1 VAAEGVHHQGRAVA
15 LALSALAL
23 VALEGCASHSER
35 TAPVRSALDVGD
47 PRGAIALLDK
57 EMEVQTPEQLPKD
70 MSSDNALFVLD
81 RGSIQ
86 QSVASFDRSK
96 ADFEA
101 ADKAVD
107 MLDLA
112 HDAKDTI
119 GTYVFSG
126 SSGKYQA
133 PPYEKLLVNTLDM
146 INYLEQRD
154 LNGARVEARRLA
166 VMQKYIS
173 DDLKEKD
180 NAVLGLGGFLAG
192 FTFEKSDNYDEALRW
207 YDQALPFTGFRSLQ
221 GPIRDLLPK
230 SSYRSPRL
238 QQLEGGVDPSVP
250 YTPPSNVGGIPD
262 DEDAQDH
269 GGEADGPPSDAS
281 ADTGAPP
288 ATPAPPPTSADPN
301 GGDIIFVVGY
311 GRVPHKIA
319 HRIPIGLALT
329 WMSGA
334 LAPGN
339 VAAANRLAAQGL
351 VTWINYPTL
360 GRERG
365 TYAIPAALLDGK
377 YVQLEEAVNVT
388 EQVRWEWKKIEGKI
402 IVSAITRMISRL
414 AIGTVAGA
422 IAGQKN
428 GLVGML
434 VSLGA
439 QATLTAL
446 DTPDTRS
453 WETLPARVAIARVHV
468 PAGQHT
474 VHLDARGVRRDVTV
488 DVDKGGWSVV
498 SLMAL
503 R

>member
-1 VAAEGVHHQGRAVA
+1 MATEDVHHQSR
-15 LALSALAL
+15 AL
-23 VALEGCASHSER
+23 VAALLALGGLALQGCASHSEHME
-35 TAPVRSALDVGD
+35 PVRSALDMGD
-47 PRGAIALLDK
+47 PHGAIALLDK
-57 EMEVQTPEQLPKD
+57 EMDVQTPSDLPKD
-70 MSSDNALFVLD
+70 MGSDNSLFLLD

-86 QSVASFDRSK
+86 QSIVAFDASK
-96 ADFEA
+96 HDYEA
-101 ADKAVD
+101 ADKAID

-133 PPYEKLLVNTLDM
+133 PPYEKLMVNTLDM
-146 INYLEQRD
+146 VNYLEQKD

-166 VMQKYIS
+166 VMQKYVH
-173 DDLKEKD
+173 DDLGESD

-192 FTFEKSDNYDEALRW
+192 FTFEQSDQVDEALRW
-207 YDQALPFTGFRSLQ
+207 YDQALPFTGFTSLT
-221 GPIRDLLPK
+221 GPVRALLPK
-230 SSYRSPRL
+230 GQYRSPRL
-238 QQLEGGVDPSVP
+238 KQLE
-250 YTPPSNVGGIPD
+250 
-262 DEDAQDH
+262 
-269 GGEADGPPSDAS
+269 S
-281 ADTGAPP
+281 AD
-288 ATPAPPPTSADPN
+288 APPPPAQDD
-301 GGDIIFVVGY
+301 GQGDLVFVVGY

-329 WMSGA
+329 MMSGA
-334 LAPGN
+334 LAPGD
-339 VAAANRLAAQGL
+339 VAAANHIAAQGL

-360 GRERG
+360 GPERG
-365 TYAIPAALLDGK
+365 GYTVPACMLDGH

-388 EQVRWEWKKIEGKI
+388 DQVRVEWKKIEGKI
-402 IVSAITRMISRL
+402 ILSAITRMISRF
-414 AIGTVAGA
+414 AIGSVAGA
-422 IAGQKN
+422 VTGQKN
-428 GLVGML
+428 GLVGLL

-453 WETLPARVAIARVHV
+453 WETLPARVAIARVRV
-468 PAGQHT
+468 PAGKHT
-474 VHLDARGVRRDVTV
+474 VHIDARGVRRDVTV

>member
-1 VAAEGVHHQGRAVA
+1 MATEGVHHQSRAVA
-15 LALSALAL
+15 SLAVLAIGALA
-23 VALEGCASHSER
+23 ALEGCASHSER
-35 TAPVRSALDVGD
+35 MLPVRTALDMGD
-47 PRGAIALLDK
+47 PQGAIALLDK
-57 EMEVQTPEQLPKD
+57 NMDVQTPADLPKD
-70 MSSDNALFVLD
+70 LGSSDNALFVLD

-86 QSVASFDRSK
+86 QSIVAFDRSK

-101 ADKAVD
+101 ADKAID

-126 SSGKYQA
+126 SSGRYQS

-146 INYLEQRD
+146 LNYLEQKD
-154 LNGARVEARRLA
+154 LSGARVEARRLA
-166 VMQKYIS
+166 VMQKYIA
-173 DDLKEKD
+173 DDLKETD

-192 FTFEKSDNYDEALRW
+192 FTFEQSDQFDEALRW
-207 YDQALPFTGFRSLQ
+207 YDQALPFTGFHSLQ
-221 GPIRDLLPK
+221 GPVRALLAK
-230 SSYRSPRL
+230 SPYRSPRL
-238 QQLEGGVDPSVP
+238 TALEG
-250 YTPPSNVGGIPD
+250 
-262 DEDAQDH
+262 
-269 GGEADGPPSDAS
+269 DAS
-281 ADTGAPP
+281 AAP
-288 ATPAPPPTSADPN
+288 ATPPGNPDD
-301 GGDIIFVVGY
+301 GEIVFVVGY

-319 HRIPIGLALT
+319 NRVPIGLALT
-329 WMSGA
+329 LVSGA
-334 LAPGN
+334 LSPNDVG
-339 VAAANRLAAQGL
+339 AANRLAAQGL

-360 GRERG
+360 GPEHG
-365 TYAIPAALLDGK
+365 GYTIPACVLDGS

-388 EQVRWEWKKIEGKI
+388 DQVRAEWKKIEGKI

-428 GLVGML
+428 GLLGAL

-453 WETLPARVAIARVHV
+453 WETLPARVAIARVRV
-468 PAGQHT
+468 PAGRHT
-474 VHLDARGVRRDVTV
+474 VHLDARGVRRDATV
-488 DVDKGGWSVV
+488 DVEKGGWSVV

>member
-1 VAAEGVHHQGRAVA
+1 MIPM
-15 LALSALAL
+15 
-23 VALEGCASHSER
+23 R
-35 TAPVRSALDVGD
+35 TALDAGD

-57 EMEVQTPEQLPKD
+57 EMEVQTPADLPKD
-70 MSSDNALFVLD
+70 LGSSDNALFVLD
-81 RGSIQ
+81 RGGIE
-86 QSVASFDRSK
+86 QSVAAFDRSK
-96 ADFEA
+96 VDFEA
-101 ADKAVD
+101 ADKAID

-119 GTYVFSG
+119 GEYVFSG

-146 INYLEQRD
+146 LNYLEQRD

-166 VMQKYIS
+166 VMQKYIA
-173 DDLKEKD
+173 DDLKESD

-192 FTFEKSDNYDEALRW
+192 YTFEKSESYDEALRW
-207 YDQALPFTGFRSLQ
+207 YDQALPFTGFHSLQ
-221 GPIRDLLPK
+221 GVVRDLLSK
-230 SSYRSPRL
+230 GQYRSPRL
-238 QQLEGGVDPSVP
+238 KDLEAS
-250 YTPPSNVGGIPD
+250 TPD
-262 DEDAQDH
+262 L
-269 GGEADGPPSDAS
+269 S
-281 ADTGAPP
+281 A
-288 ATPAPPPTSADPN
+288 PAPPPPDPN
-301 GGDIIFVVGY
+301 TGEIVFVVGY

-329 WMSGA
+329 MMSGA
-334 LAPGN
+334 LSPNN

-360 GRERG
+360 GPEQG
-365 TYAIPAALLDGK
+365 GYTIPACVLDGA

-388 EQVRWEWKKIEGKI
+388 EQVRVEWKKIEGKI

-428 GLVGML
+428 GLIGTL

-439 QATLTAL
+439 QATLTAF

-453 WETLPARVAIARVHV
+453 WETLPARVAIARVRV

-474 VHLDARGVRRDVTV
+474 IHLDARGVRRDATV
-488 DVDKGGWSVV
+488 NVEKGGWSVV